1 VKKLVA
7 AGLFVVALVELVA
20 VAVLDRELVLVVV
33 GVMAALVL
41 LTLRFYLVHEPG
53 YDSGDAPAND
63 RAESLRRW
71 LSRTETLI
79 SRSESTRRD
88 WDRHLRPML
97 ARQFEMAT
105 GQRQAKDRVAFHATG
120 SMHFG
125 AETVGVGGPAERIQ
139 DRRWRTGPGPG
150 GPRRNSATVGAGMTA
165 NMGLPAATTTAHC
178 EAVLDEIGRAV
189 VGKRAALTLILT
201 TVLAGGHV
209 LIEDLPGLGKTLIA
223 RSFAAA
229 LGLDFTRVQFTPD
242 LLPADLLGSTVY
254 DMQSGRFEFRRGPIF
269 TNLVLAD
276 EINRTPPKTQAALLE
291 AMAEG
296 QVSIDGVTHKLPA
309 PFIVLATDNP
319 IEYEGTYPLPEA
331 QLDRFTIRLE
341 LRYLSEQEEESMLR
355 RRLERGSAQ
364 PIVDQVVDAHDLLA
378 MRESVEQVTVH
389 DDVLR
394 YVVSLATATRQ
405 HPQVAVGA
413 SPRAELDL
421 VQLARA
427 RALLLGRDYVIPED
441 VKSLAVPTMSHRI
454 SLRPEMWVR
463 RVHGSDVVE
472 ELLRRLPVPR
482 MNSGKG

>member
-1 VKKLVA
+1 MS
-7 AGLFVVALVELVA
+7 AGLT
-20 VAVLDRELVLVVV
+20 
-33 GVMAALVL
+33 GTAA
-41 LTLRFYLVHEPG
+41 
-53 YDSGDAPAND
+53 
-63 RAESLRRW
+63 
-71 LSRTETLI
+71 
-79 SRSESTRRD
+79 
-88 WDRHLRPML
+88 
-97 ARQFEMAT
+97 AT
-105 GQRQAKDRVAFHATG
+105 
-120 SMHFG
+120 
-125 AETVGVGGPAERIQ
+125 AERC
-139 DRRWRTGPGPG
+139 T
-150 GPRRNSATVGAGMTA
+150 
-165 NMGLPAATTTAHC
+165 
-178 EAVLDEIGRAV
+178 AVLDEIERAV

-242 LLPADLLGSTVY
+242 LLPADLIGTTVY
-254 DMQSGRFEFRRGPIF
+254 DMASGRFEFRRGPIF

-296 QVSIDGVTHKLPA
+296 QVSTDGHTHRLPA

-331 QLDRFTIRLE
+331 QLDRFAIRLR
-341 LRYLSEQEEESMLR
+341 LGYLSEEGEAAMLR
-355 RRLERGSAQ
+355 RRLDRGADV
-364 PIVDQVVDAHDLLA
+364 PVVRKVVDADDVVA
-378 MRESVEQVTVH
+378 MRRSVEQVSVH

-394 YVVSLATATRQ
+394 YVVSLATGTRH

-441 VKSLAVPTMSHRI
+441 VKALATSAVSHRI
-454 SLRPEMWVR
+454 TLRPEMWVR
-463 RVHGSDVVE
+463 RIQGSDVVE

-482 MNSGKG
+482 TTAGPSPDASPP

>member
-1 VKKLVA
+1 VKL
-7 AGLFVVALVELVA
+7 
-20 VAVLDRELVLVVV
+20 
-33 GVMAALVL
+33 
-41 LTLRFYLVHEPG
+41 
-53 YDSGDAPAND
+53 
-63 RAESLRRW
+63 
-71 LSRTETLI
+71 
-79 SRSESTRRD
+79 
-88 WDRHLRPML
+88 
-97 ARQFEMAT
+97 
-105 GQRQAKDRVAFHATG
+105 
-120 SMHFG
+120 
-125 AETVGVGGPAERIQ
+125 ETVADRGQ
-139 DRRWRTGPGPG
+139 DVL
-150 GPRRNSATVGAGMTA
+150 SALGQV
-165 NMGLPAATTTAHC
+165 
-178 EAVLDEIGRAV
+178 I
-189 VGKRAALTLILT
+189 VGKVDVLRQI
-201 TVLAGGHV
+201 LAGILANGHI
-209 LIEDLPGLGKTLIA
+209 LIEDYPGLAKTLIA
-223 RSFAAA
+223 RLVSQSLD
-229 LGLDFTRVQFTPD
+229 LGFKRIQFTPD
-242 LLPADLLGSTVY
+242 LLPSDITGSFLY
-254 DMQSGRFEFRRGPIF
+254 DQREGRFEFRRGPVF
-269 TNLVLAD
+269 TNLLLAD

-291 AMAEG
+291 GMAES
-296 QVSIDGVTHKLPA
+296 QVSIDGVTHKLPE

-364 PIVDQVVDAHDLLA
+364 LTVNQVVDAHDLLA

-441 VKSLAVPTMSHRI
+441 VKSLAVPTISHRI

-482 MNSGKG
+482 AKG